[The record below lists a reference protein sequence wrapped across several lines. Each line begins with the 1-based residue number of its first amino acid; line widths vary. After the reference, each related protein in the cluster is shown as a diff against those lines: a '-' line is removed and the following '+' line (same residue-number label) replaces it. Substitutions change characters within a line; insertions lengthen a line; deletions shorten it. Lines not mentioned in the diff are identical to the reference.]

1 MKTSRELSMDDKR
14 RNTFYIHVGTR
25 FLKGIM
31 FIVCTMIDTKQRSNA
46 SQEYDGVDVIFI
58 FGHYIKFM

>member
-1 MKTSRELSMDDKR
+1 MDDKR

-31 FIVCTMIDTKQRSNA
+31 FIVCTMIDTKQRSHA

-58 FGHYIKFM
+58 FGHYIQVM

>member
-1 MKTSRELSMDDKR
+1 MDDKR

-58 FGHYIKFM
+58 FGHYIKVMC